1 MSCPNM
7 QRCFGLLS
15 CAPEF
20 LLGAVQLE
28 KPQSMVQTTGF
39 RVCAE
44 CCDYELNT
52 SMNVMW
58 GDSKVESDLHCST
71 HKQGF
76 PGDSDSKESACN
88 AGDPDSIPGLGRSP
102 GERNDYSLQYYCLE
116 NSMDRGTWLATV
128 HVAAKI

>member
-1 MSCPNM
+1 
-7 QRCFGLLS
+7 
-15 CAPEF
+15 
-20 LLGAVQLE
+20 
-28 KPQSMVQTTGF
+28 MVQTTGF

-52 SMNVMW
+52 SMSVMW

-88 AGDPDSIPGLGRSP
+88 AKDRYTIPGLERSP
-102 GERNDYSLQYYCLE
+102 GEKNDYSLQYYGLE
-116 NSMDRGTWLATV
+116 NSMDRRTWWATV
-128 HVAAKI
+128 YGAPKTGT